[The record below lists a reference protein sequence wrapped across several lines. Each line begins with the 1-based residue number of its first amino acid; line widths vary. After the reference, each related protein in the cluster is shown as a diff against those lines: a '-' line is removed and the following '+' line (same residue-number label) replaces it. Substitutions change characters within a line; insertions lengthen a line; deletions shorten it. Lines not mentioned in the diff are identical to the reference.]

1 MRIDLF
7 EYKSYL
13 FLAKNVIS
21 NGVWSKVLYDFPIIV
36 HCSVIGSRNWQL
48 RCKPIR
54 AQSTD
59 CSGRV
64 GIWGI
69 FIAEPS

>member
-1 MRIDLF
+1 MGF
-7 EYKSYL
+7 
-13 FLAKNVIS
+13 
-21 NGVWSKVLYDFPIIV
+21 WSKVLYDFPIIV
-36 HCSVIGSRNWQL
+36 HCSVIESRNWQL